1 MHFFRKEIIIIIKRK
16 VSLKRMKINCTS
28 NCKSLEAAT
37 MAPITINPIADCT
50 PSIIYLFYFI
60 KLRTFLVE
68 N

>member
-1 MHFFRKEIIIIIKRK
+1 
-16 VSLKRMKINCTS
+16 MKINCTS